1 MNLFFSWILVFA
13 FSFASNATERVRH
26 ISVANDQIITV
37 KTAIGI
43 ATIIQVPDRPNS
55 IVVGD
60 QESFKVE
67 YLDQAITIK
76 PLHARARSN
85 LYIYTDWRRY
95 NVQLVTGQEPI
106 ADYVVYLDT
115 PKEKS
120 REPKSSLV
128 WIKLKRSCKN
138 NSILFA
144 VERVGR
150 TKEGMLLIEFTIRSS
165 QSEKLNPSWFWI
177 TQNNITKPINN
188 LFLSNLDMSPSGRAQ
203 GMIQILRSDLN
214 ETNPFKIE
222 MRRTKTSYLNIPKV
236 TSWK

>member
-1 MNLFFSWILVFA
+1 MNPFFIWILVLA
-13 FSFASNATERVRH
+13 FSVASDAAERVRH

-76 PLHARARSN
+76 PLHAGARSN

-106 ADYVVYLDT
+106 ADYVVYLNT
-115 PKEKS
+115 LKEKS
-120 REPKSSLV
+120 REPKSSTI
-128 WIKLKRSCKN
+128 WTKLNRSCKN
-138 NSILFA
+138 NFILLE
-144 VERVGR
+144 VDRVGR
-150 TKEGMLLIEFTIRSS
+150 TKEGILLIEFTISSS
-165 QSEKLNPSWFWI
+165 QKEKLNPSWFWM
-177 TQNNITKPINN
+177 TQNSITKPIHN
-188 LFLSNLDMSPSGRAQ
+188 LILSSLDIRPSERAQ
-203 GMIQILRSDLN
+203 GMIQILRSDLD
-214 ETNPFKIE
+214 EAKPFRIE